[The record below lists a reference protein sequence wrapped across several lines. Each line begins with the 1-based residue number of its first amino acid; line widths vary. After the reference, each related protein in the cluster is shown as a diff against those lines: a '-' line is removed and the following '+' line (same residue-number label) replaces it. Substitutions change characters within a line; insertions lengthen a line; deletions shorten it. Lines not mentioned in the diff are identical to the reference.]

1 MKYLFTILFVSL
13 IFTGYTLNMYYLTV
27 DENIRKHHWINK
39 VGIVIVPLGSVM
51 GFVYIIDQ
59 KNKIK

>member
-27 DENIRKHHWINK
+27 DENIRKHQWINK

-51 GFVYIIDQ
+51 GFVYIIDR
-59 KNKIK
+59 KIKIK